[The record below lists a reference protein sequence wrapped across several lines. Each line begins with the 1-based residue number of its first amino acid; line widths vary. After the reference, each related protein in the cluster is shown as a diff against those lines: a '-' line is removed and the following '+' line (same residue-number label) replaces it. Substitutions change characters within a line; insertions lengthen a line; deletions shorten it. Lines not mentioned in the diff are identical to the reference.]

1 MRTQASRKENSSPKK
16 RERMQINQLR
26 LKDFRN
32 YENLDISF
40 HPKVNIFLGNNA
52 QGKTNLLEALYITSL
67 GKSFRTGR
75 DWEMIRFEMPFFRVE
90 VDATKDGD
98 PLSIDM
104 AVSQEK
110 KGIKIDGLKASKT
123 SELLEHLYTVIF
135 SPEDLKIVKDEPEKR
150 RRFIDR
156 EISQLKPSYYQN
168 LSCYKK
174 ALVQRNALLK
184 DCNLNE
190 ENLNVWDESLAY
202 YGHKIIEQRELFISK
217 LDIISWELHKEIT
230 EGKETLEVIYEKD
243 CSENLL
249 DVLGRSHRRD
259 RMRGT
264 TCVCPHRDDLK
275 ILVNGVDI
283 RPYGSQGQ
291 QRTAALSLKL
301 SELQLIKEETGEEG
315 ILLLDDVLSELDAQR
330 QQFLIKSLGAVQ
342 LFITATELSAEVRNS
357 LPGGNLYIVTE
368 GSVIKDKENAI

>member
-1 MRTQASRKENSSPKK
+1 MR
-16 RERMQINQLR
+16 INQLR

-32 YENLDISF
+32 YKNLDISF
-40 HPKVNIFLGNNA
+40 HPKVNIFMGNNA
-52 QGKTNLLEALYITSL
+52 QGKTNLLEAIYITSL
-67 GKSFRTGR
+67 GKSFRTGK

-90 VDATKDGD
+90 VDASKDGEV
-98 PLSIDM
+98 LLIDM

-110 KGIKIDGLKASKT
+110 KGIKIDGLKATKT
-123 SELLEHLYTVIF
+123 SDLLENIYTVIF

-156 EISQLKPSYYQN
+156 EITQLRPSYYQN
-168 LSCYKK
+168 LTCYKK

-202 YGHKIIEQRELFISK
+202 YGHRIMEQREIFISK
-217 LDIISWELHKEIT
+217 LDTISRQLHNDIT

-243 CSENLL
+243 CCEDLL
-249 DVLGRSHRRD
+249 EKLTRSHRRD

-264 TCVCPHRDDLK
+264 TGAGPHRDDLK

-330 QQFLIKSLGAVQ
+330 QQFLIKSLGSVQ
-342 LFITATELSAEVRNS
+342 LFITATELSKEVRKS
-357 LPGGNLYIVTE
+357 LAGGNLYKVTE
-368 GSVIKDKENAI
+368 GCVFKELEE

>member
-1 MRTQASRKENSSPKK
+1 
-16 RERMQINQLR
+16 MQINQLR

-32 YENLDISF
+32 YKNLDISF

-52 QGKTNLLEALYITSL
+52 QGKTNLLEAIYITSL
-67 GKSFRTGR
+67 GKSFRTGK

-90 VDATKDGD
+90 VDASKDGEV
-98 PLSIDM
+98 LLIDM

-110 KGIKIDGLKASKT
+110 KGIKIDGLKATKT
-123 SELLEHLYTVIF
+123 SDLLENIYTVIF

-156 EISQLKPSYYQN
+156 EITQLRPSYYQN
-168 LSCYKK
+168 LTCYKK

-202 YGHKIIEQRELFISK
+202 YGHRIMEQREIFISK
-217 LDIISWELHKEIT
+217 LDTISRQLHNDIT

-243 CSENLL
+243 CCEDLL
-249 DVLGRSHRRD
+249 EKLTRTHRRD

-264 TCVCPHRDDLK
+264 TGAGPHRDDLK

-330 QQFLIKSLGAVQ
+330 QQFLIKSLGSVQ
-342 LFITATELSAEVRNS
+342 LFITATELSKEVRKS
-357 LPGGNLYIVTE
+357 LAGGNLYRVTE
-368 GSVIKDKENAI
+368 GCVFKELEE

>member
-1 MRTQASRKENSSPKK
+1 MR
-16 RERMQINQLR
+16 INQLR

-32 YENLDISF
+32 YKNLDISF
-40 HPKVNIFLGNNA
+40 HPKVNIFMGNNA
-52 QGKTNLLEALYITSL
+52 QGKTNLLEAIYITSL
-67 GKSFRTGR
+67 GKSFRTGK

-90 VDATKDGD
+90 VDASKDGEV
-98 PLSIDM
+98 LLIDM

-110 KGIKIDGLKASKT
+110 KGIKIDGLKATKT
-123 SELLEHLYTVIF
+123 SDLLENIYTVIF

-156 EISQLKPSYYQN
+156 EITQLRPSYYQN
-168 LSCYKK
+168 LTCYKK

-202 YGHKIIEQRELFISK
+202 YGHRIMEQREIFISK
-217 LDIISWELHKEIT
+217 LDTISRQLHNDIT

-243 CSENLL
+243 CCEDLL
-249 DVLGRSHRRD
+249 EKLTRSHRRD

-264 TCVCPHRDDLK
+264 TGAGPHRDDLK

-330 QQFLIKSLGAVQ
+330 QQFLIKSLGSVQ
-342 LFITATELSAEVRNS
+342 LFITATELSKEVRKS
-357 LPGGNLYIVTE
+357 LAGGNLYRVTE
-368 GSVIKDKENAI
+368 GCVFKELEE

>member
-1 MRTQASRKENSSPKK
+1 
-16 RERMQINQLR
+16 MQINQLR

-32 YENLDISF
+32 YKNLDISF
-40 HPKVNIFLGNNA
+40 HPRVNIFLGNNA

-75 DWEMIRFEMPFFRVE
+75 DWEMIRFDMPFFRVE
-90 VDATKDGD
+90 VDAIKDGE
-98 PLSIDM
+98 PLLIDM

-110 KGIKIDGLKASKT
+110 KGIKIDGLRASKT
-123 SELLEHLYTVIF
+123 SDLLEHIYTVIF

-168 LSCYKK
+168 LSSYKK

-190 ENLNVWDESLAY
+190 ENLEVWDESLAF
-202 YGHKIIEQRELFISK
+202 YGEKIMKERESFICK
-217 LDIISWELHKEIT
+217 LDVISRQLHKDIT

-243 CSENLL
+243 CSGDLL
-249 DVLGRSHRRD
+249 ETLSRCHRRD

-264 TCVCPHRDDLK
+264 TGAGPHRDDLK
-275 ILVNGVDI
+275 ILVNGVDL

-315 ILLLDDVLSELDAQR
+315 ILLLDDVLSELDSQR
-330 QQFLIKSLGAVQ
+330 QEFLIRSLRSVQ
-342 LFITATELSAEVRNS
+342 LFITATELSEEVRNS
-357 LPGGNLYIVTE
+357 LIGGNLYIVSE
-368 GSVIKDKENAI
+368 GNVCKELEEDNEKI

>member
-1 MRTQASRKENSSPKK
+1 
-16 RERMQINQLR
+16 MQINRLR

-52 QGKTNLLEALYITSL
+52 QGKTNLLEALYLTSL

-75 DWEMIRFEMPFFRVE
+75 DWEMIRFDRPFFRIE
-90 VDATKDGD
+90 VDATKDSEA
-98 PLSIDM
+98 LSIEM
-104 AVSQEK
+104 AVAQDK
-110 KGIKIDGLKASKT
+110 KAIKIDGLKASKS
-123 SELLEHLYTVIF
+123 SELLEHIYTVIF

-168 LSCYKK
+168 LTSYKK

-190 ENLNVWDESLAY
+190 GNLKVWDESLAY
-202 YGHKIIEQRELFISK
+202 YGHRIIEERERFVSK
-217 LDIISWELHKEIT
+217 LDTISRQLHNEIT
-230 EGKETLEVIYEKD
+230 QGKERLEVIYEKD
-243 CSENLL
+243 CEEDLL
-249 DVLGRSHRRD
+249 ETLSRSHRRD

-264 TCVCPHRDDLK
+264 TCIGPHRDDLK
-275 ILVNGVDI
+275 ILVNDIDI

-330 QQFLIKSLGAVQ
+330 QQFLIESLGEVQ
-342 LFITATELSAEVRNS
+342 LFITATELSKDVRES
-357 LPGGNLYIVTE
+357 LPGGNLYTVSQ
-368 GSVIKDKENAI
+368 GNVFKELEQ

>member
-1 MRTQASRKENSSPKK
+1 MR
-16 RERMQINQLR
+16 INQLR

-32 YENLDISF
+32 YKNLDISF
-40 HPKVNIFLGNNA
+40 HPKVNIFMGNNA
-52 QGKTNLLEALYITSL
+52 QGKTNLLEAIYITSL
-67 GKSFRTGR
+67 GKSFRTGK

-90 VDATKDGD
+90 VDASKDGEV
-98 PLSIDM
+98 LLIDM

-110 KGIKIDGLKASKT
+110 KGIKIDGLKATKT
-123 SELLEHLYTVIF
+123 SDLLENIYTVIF

-156 EISQLKPSYYQN
+156 EITQLRPSYYQN
-168 LSCYKK
+168 LTCYKK

-202 YGHKIIEQRELFISK
+202 YGHRIMEQREIFISK
-217 LDIISWELHKEIT
+217 LDTISRQLHNDIT

-243 CSENLL
+243 CCEDLL
-249 DVLGRSHRRD
+249 EKLTRTHRRD

-264 TCVCPHRDDLK
+264 TGAGPHRDDLK

-330 QQFLIKSLGAVQ
+330 QQFLIKSLGSVQ
-342 LFITATELSAEVRNS
+342 LFITATELSKEVRKS
-357 LPGGNLYIVTE
+357 LAGGNLYRVTE
-368 GSVIKDKENAI
+368 GCVFKELEE

>member
-1 MRTQASRKENSSPKK
+1 
-16 RERMQINQLR
+16 MQINQLR

-32 YENLDISF
+32 YKSLDISF

-90 VDATKDGD
+90 VDATKEGE
-98 PLSIDM
+98 PLTIDM

-110 KGIKIDGLKASKT
+110 KGIKIDGLKATKT
-123 SELLEHLYTVIF
+123 SDLLEHIYTVIF

-168 LSCYKK
+168 LTCYKK

-202 YGHKIIEQRELFISK
+202 YGHRIMEQREIFITK
-217 LDIISWELHKEIT
+217 LDTISRQLHNDIT
-230 EGKETLEVIYEKD
+230 KGEETLEVIYEKD
-243 CSENLL
+243 CSEDLL
-249 DVLGRSHRRD
+249 GALSRCHRRD

-264 TCVCPHRDDLK
+264 TGAGPHRDDLK

-330 QQFLIKSLGAVQ
+330 QQFLIKSLGSVQ
-342 LFITATELSAEVRNS
+342 LFITATELSKEVRES

-368 GSVIKDKENAI
+368 GSVLKELED

>member
-1 MRTQASRKENSSPKK
+1 
-16 RERMQINQLR
+16 MQINRLR
-26 LKDFRN
+26 LKNFRN

-75 DWEMIRFEMPFFRVE
+75 DWEMIRFDTPFFRVE
-90 VDATKDGD
+90 VDAIKDGD

-104 AVSQEK
+104 AVAQDK
-110 KGIKIDGLKASKT
+110 KGIKIDGLKATKT
-123 SELLEHLYTVIF
+123 SELLEHIYTVIF

-156 EISQLKPSYYQN
+156 EISQLRPSYYQN
-168 LSCYKK
+168 LASYKK

-190 ENLNVWDESLAY
+190 KNLDVWDESLAY
-202 YGHKIIEQRELFISK
+202 YGHRIIEEREKFIAK
-217 LDIISWELHKEIT
+217 LDTISRQLHNDIT
-230 EGKETLEVIYEKD
+230 EGKENLEVIYEKD
-243 CSENLL
+243 CSECLL
-249 DVLGRSHRRD
+249 EALNKSHRRD

-264 TCVCPHRDDLK
+264 TCVGPHRDDLK
-275 ILVNGVDI
+275 ISINGVDI

-330 QQFLIKSLGAVQ
+330 QEFLIKSLGTVQ
-342 LFITATELSAEVRNS
+342 LFITATELSKEVRNS
-357 LPGGNLYIVTE
+357 LPGGNLYIVSS
-368 GSVIKDKENAI
+368 GSVFKELEEKYEK

>member
-1 MRTQASRKENSSPKK
+1 MR
-16 RERMQINQLR
+16 INQLR

-32 YENLDISF
+32 YKNLDISF
-40 HPKVNIFLGNNA
+40 HPKVNIFMGNNA
-52 QGKTNLLEALYITSL
+52 QGKTNLLEAIYITSL
-67 GKSFRTGR
+67 GKSFRTGK

-90 VDATKDGD
+90 VDACKDGEV
-98 PLSIDM
+98 LLIDM

-110 KGIKIDGLKASKT
+110 KGIKIDGLKATKT
-123 SELLEHLYTVIF
+123 SDLLENIYTVIF

-156 EISQLKPSYYQN
+156 EITQLRPSYYQN
-168 LSCYKK
+168 LTCYKK

-202 YGHKIIEQRELFISK
+202 YGHRIMEQREIFISK
-217 LDIISWELHKEIT
+217 LDTISRQLHNDIT

-243 CSENLL
+243 CCEDLL
-249 DVLGRSHRRD
+249 EKLTRSHRRD

-264 TCVCPHRDDLK
+264 TGAGPHRDDLK

-330 QQFLIKSLGAVQ
+330 QQFLIKSLGSVQ
-342 LFITATELSAEVRNS
+342 LFITATELSKEVRKS
-357 LPGGNLYIVTE
+357 LAGGNLYRVTE
-368 GSVIKDKENAI
+368 GCVFKELEE

>member
-1 MRTQASRKENSSPKK
+1 MR
-16 RERMQINQLR
+16 INQLR

-32 YENLDISF
+32 YKSLDISF
-40 HPKVNIFLGNNA
+40 HPKVNIFMGNNA
-52 QGKTNLLEALYITSL
+52 QGKTNLLEAIYITSL
-67 GKSFRTGR
+67 GKSFRTGK

-90 VDATKDGD
+90 VDASKDGEV
-98 PLSIDM
+98 LLIDM

-110 KGIKIDGLKASKT
+110 KGIKIDGLKATKT
-123 SELLEHLYTVIF
+123 SDLLENIYTVIF

-156 EISQLKPSYYQN
+156 EITQLRPSYYQN
-168 LSCYKK
+168 LTCYKK

-202 YGHKIIEQRELFISK
+202 YGHRIMEQREIFISK
-217 LDIISWELHKEIT
+217 LDTISRQLHNDIT

-243 CSENLL
+243 CCEDLL
-249 DVLGRSHRRD
+249 EKLTRSHRRD

-264 TCVCPHRDDLK
+264 TGAGPHRDDLK

-330 QQFLIKSLGAVQ
+330 QQFLIKSLGSVQ
-342 LFITATELSAEVRNS
+342 LFITATELSKEVRKS
-357 LPGGNLYIVTE
+357 LAGGNLYRVTE
-368 GSVIKDKENAI
+368 GCVFKELEE

>member
-1 MRTQASRKENSSPKK
+1 
-16 RERMQINQLR
+16 MQINQLL

-32 YENLDISF
+32 YENLNISF

-75 DWEMIRFEMPFFRVE
+75 DWEMIRFEMPFFRVS
-90 VDATKDGD
+90 VGATKDGD
-98 PLSIDM
+98 PLHIDM

-110 KGIKIDGLKASKT
+110 KAIKIDGRKATKT
-123 SELLEHLYTVIF
+123 SELLEHIYTVIF

-156 EISQLKPSYYQN
+156 EISQLRPSYYQN
-168 LSCYKK
+168 LSSYKK
-174 ALVQRNALLK
+174 ALIQRNALLK

-190 ENLNVWDESLAY
+190 ENLNVWDESLAH
-202 YGHKIIEQRELFISK
+202 YGEKIMEERETFISK
-217 LDIISWELHKEIT
+217 LDVISRQLHKDIT

-243 CSENLL
+243 CGDDLL
-249 DVLGRSHRRD
+249 EVLKRSHRRD

-264 TCVCPHRDDLK
+264 TGAGPHRDDLK
-275 ILVNGVDI
+275 ISVNGVDL

-301 SELQLIKEETGEEG
+301 SELQLIREETGEEG

-342 LFITATELSAEVRNS
+342 LFITATELSPEVRNT
-357 LPGGNLYIVTE
+357 LPRGNLYIVSEGAICQETE
-368 GSVIKDKENAI
+368 EENENS

>member
-1 MRTQASRKENSSPKK
+1 MR
-16 RERMQINQLR
+16 INQLR

-32 YENLDISF
+32 YKSLDISF
-40 HPKVNIFLGNNA
+40 HPKVNIFMGNNA
-52 QGKTNLLEALYITSL
+52 QGKTNLLEAIYITSL
-67 GKSFRTGR
+67 GKSFRTGK

-90 VDATKDGD
+90 VDASKDGEV
-98 PLSIDM
+98 LLIDM

-110 KGIKIDGLKASKT
+110 KGIKIDGLKATKT
-123 SELLEHLYTVIF
+123 SDLLENIYTVIF

-156 EISQLKPSYYQN
+156 EITQLRPSYYQN
-168 LSCYKK
+168 LTCYKK

-202 YGHKIIEQRELFISK
+202 YGHRIMEQREIFISK
-217 LDIISWELHKEIT
+217 LDTISRQLHNDIT

-243 CSENLL
+243 CCEDLL
-249 DVLGRSHRRD
+249 EKLTRTHRRD

-264 TCVCPHRDDLK
+264 TGAGPHRDDLK

-330 QQFLIKSLGAVQ
+330 QQFLIKSLGSVQ
-342 LFITATELSAEVRNS
+342 LFITATELSKEVRKS
-357 LPGGNLYIVTE
+357 LAGGNLYRVTE
-368 GSVIKDKENAI
+368 GCVFKELEE